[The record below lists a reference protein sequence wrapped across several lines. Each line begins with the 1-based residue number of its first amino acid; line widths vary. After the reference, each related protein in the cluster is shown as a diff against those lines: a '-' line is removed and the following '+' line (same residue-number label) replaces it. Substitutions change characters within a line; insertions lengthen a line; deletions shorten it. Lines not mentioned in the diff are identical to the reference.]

1 VSAARHAVVLLAA
14 GASSRLGQP
23 KQLLQIDGV
32 SLLRRAAVAALAT
45 QPFEAWAILG
55 AEAERCAIEL
65 DGLAVQTQLFADWQ
79 QGMGASLAC
88 GLRALTPSIDGVL
101 VVLCD
106 QPALSVAHL
115 QQLVTRWS
123 ERPESAVASAYADV
137 LGVPAVLPRAWFA
150 DLENLRGDRGA
161 RDLLRERHDRV
172 IPIPAPSL
180 QHDIDEP
187 QEARH
192 WTMVEVASRRRE
204 E

>member
-1 VSAARHAVVLLAA
+1 MSTGRHAVVLLAA

-23 KQLLQIDGV
+23 KQLLQIESV

-45 QPFEAWAILG
+45 QPIEAWAILG
-55 AEAERCAIEL
+55 AEAERCAVEL
-65 DGLAVQTQLFADWQ
+65 DGLAMQTRLCADWR

-88 GLRALTPSIDGVL
+88 GVRALTAAVDGVL

-106 QPALSVAHL
+106 QPALSATHL

-150 DLENLRGDRGA
+150 DLANLRGDRGA
-161 RDLLRERHDRV
+161 RDLLRERRDRV
-172 IPIPAPSL
+172 IAIPAPSL
-180 QHDIDEP
+180 HYDIDEP
-187 QEARH
+187 HDARH
-192 WTMVEVASRRRE
+192 WTLVEVASRRRE